1 MKTNLQIKIIGENPN
16 FTPDQLK
23 SAVEKVLLSD
33 DKICPTCLKS
43 VSEHELIN
51 TFEDMKL
58 YSNNPIKEFECLECS
73 NDRSEKQDNPNV
85 F

>member
-1 MKTNLQIKIIGENPN
+1 MKNNLQIKMIGENPN

-23 SAVEKVLLSD
+23 TAVEKVLLPD
-33 DKICPTCLKS
+33 DKICPNCLKS

-58 YSNNPIKEFECLECS
+58 YSNKPIKDFECLECS